1 MHRSS
6 RFQLGVEEYPNPYRN
21 GRFGPPTRIQFLAVS
36 DRIVSKE
43 TSDSEGSAQPTNRRL
58 LDEVHAEIR
67 QHEKQKQSQSYLG
80 KIFDGIYRADDR
92 SLSQLNSLAMEL
104 ALADPHSAAGKESS
118 QKVQEAIQKNKNQ
131 QEWQSSISK
140 WGGVLA
146 KTAPLLMDGKVGFV
160 GAAITS
166 ALGEAKPADDL
177 AAQVADLALGASKGL
192 LIKTAFYESAKLPVE
207 GVGGLALRATAL
219 GVTSRAIETGLSR
232 NTYWESANSEFSLS
246 TGLETLAKQTF
257 HPYAIATD
265 LASLGL
271 AATVLGAANHASGG
285 FIMRDVLASRI
296 ASGASFGFAS
306 GSLGEAQNQLMTGQE
321 IDFGKIFLN
330 AGKHALA
337 SGIAAI
343 PGGIQGRIAEKPT
356 YTYEYPKT
364 DTTAT
369 VVVSLDGG
377 KKTVV
382 IQRGLSVEAE
392 PGKTAF
398 PGGFMNAGKEN
409 VYAAAARELRE
420 ETGLIVNPADL
431 KLVDVRSNPA
441 RDTRGHI
448 VDLGFR
454 WDVPSSM
461 TAAVLKKLRAGDDAS
476 GVKVI
481 PTADLQKQ
489 NMAFD
494 HNQLRDS
501 SLFGK
506 PADSKS

>member
-1 MHRSS
+1 M
-6 RFQLGVEEYPNPYRN
+6 V
-21 GRFGPPTRIQFLAVS
+21 VS
-36 DRIVSKE
+36 DAQRSTKDAQHE
-43 TSDSEGSAQPTNRRL
+43 SGTALTSRQL
-58 LDEVHAEIR
+58 LDEVNDEIR
-67 QHEKQKQSQSYLG
+67 QHEREKQSQSYLS
-80 KIFDGIYRADDR
+80 KIFDGVYRGDDK
-92 SLSQLNSLAMEL
+92 SLDRLRTIASEL
-104 ALADPHSAAGKESS
+104 SIADPHGSVDKQQRER
-118 QKVQEAIQKNKNQ
+118 VQEAIRKDKNQ
-131 QEWQSSISK
+131 QEWQASVSK
-140 WGGVLA
+140 WGGVIA

-160 GAAITS
+160 GAAISS
-166 ALGEAKPADDL
+166 ALGEAKPSDSLSVQMADF
-177 AAQVADLALGASKGL
+177 ALGAGKGL
-192 LIKTAFYESAKLPVE
+192 LTKTAFSESARIPVN
-207 GVGGLALRATAL
+207 GVGSLALRATAL

-232 NTYWESANSEFSLS
+232 SNYLDPTSSEYSFS
-246 TGLETLAKQTF
+246 TGMGNLAKQTF

-271 AATVLGAANHASGG
+271 AATVLGAANQASGG
-285 FIMRDVLASRI
+285 MVMRDVFASRI

-306 GSLGEAQNQLMTGQE
+306 GSLGEAQRQLMSGQD
-321 IDFGKIFLN
+321 IDFGKILLDG
-330 AGKHALA
+330 GKQAVA

-343 PGGIQGRIAEKPT
+343 PGGIQGRIAEKPR
-356 YTYEYPKT
+356 YTYQYPKT

-382 IQRGLSVEAE
+382 IQRGLAVEAE

-420 ETGLIVNPADL
+420 ETGLIVNPKDL

-441 RDTRGHI
+441 RDHRGHI
-448 VDLGFR
+448 VDVGFR
-454 WDVPSSM
+454 WDVPKSM
-461 TAAVLKKLRAGDDAS
+461 TDAVLKRLKAGDDAS

-494 HNQLRDS
+494 HNQLRDT
-501 SLFGK
+501 SLFNK
-506 PADSKS
+506 PANTSL

>member
-1 MHRSS
+1 M
-6 RFQLGVEEYPNPYRN
+6 
-21 GRFGPPTRIQFLAVS
+21 AVS
-36 DRIVSKE
+36 DAVKIGDSLGGE
-43 TSDSEGSAQPTNRRL
+43 TFSAPTNQKL

-67 QHEKQKQSQSYLG
+67 QHEKQKQSQSYLS
-80 KIFDGIYRADDR
+80 KVFDGIYRGDDR
-92 SLSQLNSLAMEL
+92 SLDRLKTIAIEL
-104 ALADPHSAAGKESS
+104 GVNPQEIAAKDNQ
-118 QKVQEAIQKNKNQ
+118 QKVREAIQKDRKQ
-131 QEWQSSISK
+131 LEWQESVSK
-140 WGGVLA
+140 WGGVVA
-146 KTAPLLMDGKVGFV
+146 KTAPLLMDGKSAFV

-166 ALGEAKPADDL
+166 ALGEAKPSDDL
-177 AAQVADLALGASKGL
+177 GTQVADLALGAGKGL
-192 LIKTAFYESAKLPVE
+192 LLKAAFAESAKIPVE
-207 GVGGLALRATAL
+207 SVGGLALRATAF
-219 GVTSRAIETGLSR
+219 GVTSRAIDTGLSR
-232 NTYWESANSEFSLS
+232 MNYIDPTNDQFSLS
-246 TGLETLAKQTF
+246 TGLGNLAKQTF

-285 FIMRDVLASRI
+285 FLMRDVLSSRI

-306 GSLGEAQNQLMTGQE
+306 GSLGEAQSQLMAGQDIE
-321 IDFGKIFLN
+321 FGKIFLN
-330 AGKHALA
+330 GGKQALA

-343 PGGIQGRIAEKPT
+343 PGGIQGRIVEKPR

-382 IQRGLSVEAE
+382 IQRGLAVEAE

-420 ETGLIVNPADL
+420 ETGLIVNPRDL

-441 RDTRGHI
+441 RDHRGHI
-448 VDLGFR
+448 VDVGFR
-454 WDVPSSM
+454 WDVPKTM
-461 TAAVLKKLRAGDDAS
+461 TDAVLKKLRAGDDAS

-494 HNQLRDS
+494 HNQLRDAS
-501 SLFGK
+501 FFDK
-506 PADSKS
+506 PANTSM